1 MSKDIRDLN
10 MNKIFGESHP
20 FSYQVRNFKDPIK
33 DVVYR
38 QIIEGEIKNT
48 TKKIADTKEQLR
60 ELKKLLVDLNGML

>member
-1 MSKDIRDLN
+1 MDNRDLN

-33 DVVYR
+33 DIVYR

-48 TKKIADTKEQLR
+48 TKKIAETEKQLR
-60 ELKKLLVDLNGML
+60 ELKKLLTDLKGML